1 VQGRKQMNAHVN
13 EVLHRHLNIAT
24 AERVFPGPWWDVYR
38 DVYEAGNWAVD
49 RAVDRAVAQTM
60 QDDPNHPV
68 LETFLFGIKE
78 TCTSV

>member
-1 VQGRKQMNAHVN
+1 MSNQKVN
-13 EVLHRHLNIAT
+13 RAVREAVSSAM
-24 AERVFPGPWWDVYR
+24 FWDVGGAVR
-38 DVYEAGNWAVD
+38 DAVRWDVREAVGKAMNWAVD